1 MEVAQMSA
9 LYKELAQANEKIRTL
24 EKQIAY
30 QDSKIMDMAKDY
42 QMIRDTVTE
51 VWNSHKDL
59 TILAK
64 NK

>member
-1 MEVAQMSA
+1 MEVEQMSA
-9 LYKELAQANEKIRTL
+9 LYKELAQAKKKIRTL
-24 EKQIAY
+24 EKEIAY
-30 QDSKIMDMAKDY
+30 QDSRIMDMAKDY
-42 QMIRDTVTE
+42 KVIRDTVTE